1 MFNCR
6 QPLHRS
12 RVRQS
17 KCPNIA
23 VRPGLPRRP
32 LNRVVAVIP
41 LILIRQKLAVR
52 RIAPAHILNHNRIS
66 SNRQLLKRAPLLW
79 RILFPV
85 GSPVHQGRESP
96 FRTGKPYIGAQNYA
110 IPHRH
115 GHILQHD
122 PRLRG
127 LVLFLRKP
135 EKPSSAENH
144 QPQSNQSDHSMVS
157 HRATHS
163 IPTHL
168 YSLVDPSPRLRN
180 NDCTMTS
187 KLSGK
192 KLAVLGTGK
201 LGGILLRAYLKQ
213 NLFTPNNVTATVR
226 HEEKAAALAKD
237 LGVTAS
243 TDNRKAVRGADIVLL
258 GVKPQVVGDV
268 LKEIKPELDKDTLV
282 ISVAASVPTAYI
294 EQRLGE
300 KIPVIR
306 AMPNTCSIVGT
317 GMTGICKGARASA
330 EHLEIAKALFDAV
343 GRTVVVDEKNMDA
356 VTGLS
361 ASGPAF
367 AYIILE
373 SLAEA
378 GVKVGLPRDV
388 ATLLAAQTMKGS
400 ASVVLE
406 TGDHPALLKD
416 SVTTPAGCTIDGIM
430 ELEEGKLRV
439 TLIKAVVK
447 ATQRAGELLFEK

>member
-1 MFNCR
+1 M
-6 QPLHRS
+6 
-12 RVRQS
+12 
-17 KCPNIA
+17 
-23 VRPGLPRRP
+23 
-32 LNRVVAVIP
+32 
-41 LILIRQKLAVR
+41 
-52 RIAPAHILNHNRIS
+52 
-66 SNRQLLKRAPLLW
+66 SNR
-79 RILFPV
+79 
-85 GSPVHQGRESP
+85 
-96 FRTGKPYIGAQNYA
+96 
-110 IPHRH
+110 
-115 GHILQHD
+115 
-122 PRLRG
+122 
-127 LVLFLRKP
+127 
-135 EKPSSAENH
+135 
-144 QPQSNQSDHSMVS
+144 
-157 HRATHS
+157 
-163 IPTHL
+163 
-168 YSLVDPSPRLRN
+168 
-180 NDCTMTS
+180 
-187 KLSGK
+187 LSGK

-201 LGGILLRAYLKQ
+201 LGGILLRAYLEQK
-213 NLFTPNNVTATVR
+213 LFTPKSVTATVR
-226 HEEKAAALAKD
+226 HEEKAAAIREK
-237 LGVTAS
+237 LGVNADTNNA
-243 TDNRKAVRGADIVLL
+243 KAVRGADIVLL
-258 GVKPQVVGDV
+258 GVKPQVVGEV
-268 LKEIKPELDKDTLV
+268 LTEIKSEVGDDTVV

-294 EQRLGE
+294 EQRLNDRV
-300 KIPVIR
+300 PVVR
-306 AMPNTCSIVGT
+306 AMPNTCSAVGV
-317 GMTGICKGARASA
+317 GMTGICKGAHAAA
-330 EHLEIAKALFDAV
+330 EHLEIAKALFNAV